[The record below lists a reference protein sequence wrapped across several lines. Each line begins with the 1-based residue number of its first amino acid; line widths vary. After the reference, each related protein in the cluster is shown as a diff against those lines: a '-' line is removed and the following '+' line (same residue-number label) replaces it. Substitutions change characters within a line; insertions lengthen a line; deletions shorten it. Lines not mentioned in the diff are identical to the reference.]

1 MEEVLNSMLI
11 KFIREKF
18 QSPSERKT
26 LMSLM
31 VKEIN
36 MKQMEETMDKVSF
49 DESIKVFLSE
59 VDEVVKEFEIIESE
73 REKEIK

>member
-18 QSPSERKT
+18 QTPSERKT

-59 VDEVVKEFEIIESE
+59 VDEIVKEFEIIESE

>member
-1 MEEVLNSMLI
+1 MEEVLNDMLI

-18 QSPSERKT
+18 QSPNERKV

-36 MKQMEETMDKVSF
+36 MSQMKEKNEKVSF
-49 DESIKVFLSE
+49 KDSIEVFMTE
-59 VDEVVKEFEIIESE
+59 VDDVVKEFENIELE
-73 REKEIK
+73 REKEVK